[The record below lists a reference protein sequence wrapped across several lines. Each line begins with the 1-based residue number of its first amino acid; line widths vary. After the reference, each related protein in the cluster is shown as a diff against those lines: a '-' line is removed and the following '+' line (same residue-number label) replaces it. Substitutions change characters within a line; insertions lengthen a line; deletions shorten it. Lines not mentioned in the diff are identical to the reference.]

1 MTWYYK
7 YQKYANSK
15 GISLDQVFYKKYL
28 LYKNKY
34 LNLKNKNKQTGG
46 TINCKLCSS
55 DHCMKTRD
63 CIIAEIEQIPD
74 DSIQIHKI
82 IPGDD
87 TKESELIVIP
97 GFSDSSYKRNFSSLF
112 KFYDKKLDTN
122 NFKQTILIKFK
133 DPEEFSIR
141 AFNLTFFDESNT
153 IIDPLLENK
162 LYVKCAEIL
171 AKLLKP
177 NVKYTILAKS
187 AGGGV
192 GICLSQIIYEQIH
205 KMFLFAPGA
214 EYLPQS
220 IDKLFLHESKITVG
234 WNTQDEKVRM
244 SKVWPELSK
253 LLPNTKV
260 LTFNKDIYCNTE
272 TQKHEDTQHEINS
285 KFIQYI
291 RE

>member
-1 MTWYYK
+1 MNHYE
-7 YQKYANSK
+7 
-15 GISLDQVFYKKYL
+15 KYL
-28 LYKNKY
+28 KYKSKY
-34 LNLKNKNKQTGG
+34 LNLKQQNNQKGG
-46 TINCKLCSS
+46 ATNCKLCSGV
-55 DHCMKTRD
+55 HCMKTRD
-63 CIIAEIEQIPD
+63 CIIAEIEQIPY

-97 GFSDSSYKRNFSSLF
+97 GFSDSSYKRNYSSLF
-112 KFYDKKLDTN
+112 KFYDEKLDTN

-141 AFNLTFFDESNT
+141 AFNLTFFDESNN

-162 LYVKCAEIL
+162 LYVKCAEIM

-177 NVKYTILAKS
+177 DVKYTILAKS

-192 GICLSQIIYEQIH
+192 GICLSQIIYNQIN

-214 EYLPQS
+214 EYLSQS
-220 IDKLFLHESKITVG
+220 IDKLNLDESKITVG
-234 WNTQDEKVRM
+234 WNIQDEKVRM

-253 LLPNTKV
+253 ILPNTKV
-260 LTFNKDIYCNTE
+260 LTFNKDIYYNTE

-291 RE
+291 SE

>member
-1 MTWYYK
+1 MSWYDK
-7 YQKYANSK
+7 YHK
-15 GISLDQVFYKKYL
+15 
-28 LYKNKY
+28 YKNKY
-34 LNLKNKNKQTGG
+34 LYLKKNNNQIGG
-46 TINCKLCSS
+46 TKNCMLCSG

-63 CIIAEIEQIPD
+63 CIIAEIEQIPN
-74 DSIQIHKI
+74 DSIQIHEI
-82 IPGDD
+82 IPGDAS
-87 TKESELIVIP
+87 KESELIVIP
-97 GFSDSSYKRNFSSLF
+97 GFSDSSYKRNYSSLF
-112 KFYDKKLDTN
+112 KFYDDKLDTN

-133 DPEEFSIR
+133 DTEEFSIR

-162 LYVKCAEIL
+162 LYIKCAEII

-177 NVKYTILAKS
+177 DKKYTILAKS

-220 IDKLFLHESKITVG
+220 FDKLNLDESKITVG
-234 WNTQDEKVRM
+234 WNIEDEKVKM
-244 SKVWPELSK
+244 SKVWPELSI
-253 LLPNTKV
+253 LLPNIKV
-260 LTFNKDIYCNTE
+260 LTFNKDVYYNPDT
-272 TQKHEDTQHEINS
+272 KKNEDTQHEINS

-291 RE
+291 SEYI